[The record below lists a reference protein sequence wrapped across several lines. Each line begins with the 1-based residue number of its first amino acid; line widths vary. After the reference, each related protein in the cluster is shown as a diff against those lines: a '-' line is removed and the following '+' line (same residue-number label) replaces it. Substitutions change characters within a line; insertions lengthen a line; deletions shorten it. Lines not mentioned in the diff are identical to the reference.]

1 MPQNVDNAYGLE
13 TINGR
18 VYYECFLCDKLVVKC
33 EKDIVRH
40 VFRDHLR
47 SQSVTTTPPTTRR
60 QPVAT
65 GRDSHASG
73 HTVNSGQ
80 KSSSDKHI
88 QPVPKQAANDSHQS
102 ADQLND
108 HDKSVATISDQ
119 NRDNA
124 NTQSKSLRT
133 NERPIA
139 SRSPA
144 HTSGQSLL
152 KRRRNGRK
160 HVVPNDQKLITDYW
174 PVSRL
179 QAKEQ
184 TTKVKTNGST
194 YQTSAEPL
202 SAPTTDQSDDQP
214 MDNDFHVDT
223 KRFSCLEKGCG
234 KTFGFMQ
241 SLIQHR
247 LKHSQRVNKTAAN
260 LTTKANTIPKAT
272 AGSVRT
278 SRTDYSGGY
287 KWYDSFTGVQKMG
300 HKWYKVHRLN
310 DRSVNAQ
317 KESHRHDLNYRG
329 LQSLKNLTQWY
340 RCYPLRGQRYYRC
353 LYETACTYGTYKSQQ
368 MAQHLHCLHI
378 QTRRFPCR
386 TPGCG
391 HVYLTPQS
399 LRQHER
405 NHRCGFGTGR
415 GGTLSGPCGNRNIFK
430 YRIVMRGPD
439 GRISA
444 YECAFCHRR
453 MRYDMA
459 IKRHIHNQHLCPERV
474 LWVECPPPTGDTD
487 SGAQT
492 IAAASGVQT
501 FAANDD
507 SDGDDIQI
515 LDESLTTDGRRG
527 RLLTT
532 ASPEVKQWLRER
544 SVSTC
549 TTERYAHCMQKLERL
564 ARIRPLFERRCIDGL
579 YRYVCKEC
587 HFAANKMD
595 NICLHL
601 RLKHFVN

>member
-1 MPQNVDNAYGLE
+1 MPQSVDNAYGLE
-13 TINGR
+13 TINGK
-18 VYYECFLCDKLVVKC
+18 VYYECFLCDKVVVKC

-40 VFRDHLR
+40 VFRDHLG
-47 SQSVTTTPPTTRR
+47 S

-65 GRDSHASG
+65 DDKTVAS
-73 HTVNSGQ
+73 
-80 KSSSDKHI
+80 I
-88 QPVPKQAANDSHQS
+88 S
-102 ADQLND
+102 A
-108 HDKSVATISDQ
+108 Q

-124 NTQSKSLRT
+124 NTQPKSLPR
-133 NERPIA
+133 NERLIA

-144 HTSGQSLL
+144 HTSGQSLP

-179 QAKEQ
+179 QA
-184 TTKVKTNGST
+184 TKVKTIGST
-194 YQTSAEPL
+194 HQTSAEPL
-202 SAPTTDQSDDQP
+202 SAPTTNQSDDQP
-214 MDNDFHVDT
+214 MDNDFNVDT

-247 LKHSQRVNKTAAN
+247 LKHSQRVDKTAAN
-260 LTTKANTIPKAT
+260 LTTKANTIPKA
-272 AGSVRT
+272 VRT

-287 KWYDSFTGVQKMG
+287 KWYDSFTGVQKIG

-329 LQSLKNLTQWY
+329 LQSLKNLNQWY
-340 RCYPLRGQRYYRC
+340 RCDPLRGQRYYRC
-353 LYETACTYGTYKSQQ
+353 LYETCTYGTYKSQQ
-368 MAQHLHCLHI
+368 MAQHLHCKHF

-415 GGTLSGPCGNRNIFK
+415 GGVMSGPCGNRNIFK

-453 MRYDMA
+453 MRYDMT

-487 SGAQT
+487 SGVQL
-492 IAAASGVQT
+492 SPVQT
-501 FAANDD
+501 TAANDG

-549 TTERYAHCMQKLERL
+549 TTE
-564 ARIRPLFERRCIDGL
+564 
-579 YRYVCKEC
+579 
-587 HFAANKMD
+587 
-595 NICLHL
+595 
-601 RLKHFVN
+601 